1 MNTETAPRYAGRR
14 MMIRR
19 LRSRLVKPLTRDAE
33 LAAIASF
40 IARYGVRRVTIDRD
54 GTVRLKTVFH
64 C

>member
-1 MNTETAPRYAGRR
+1 MNTEMTPRYAGRR

-19 LRSRLVKPLTRDAE
+19 LRSRFAKPLTRDAE

-40 IARYGVRRVTIDRD
+40 VARYGVRRVTIDPD
-54 GTVRLKTVFH
+54 GTVRLRTVLT

>member
-19 LRSRLVKPLTRDAE
+19 LRSRFAKPLTREAE

-40 IARYGVRRVTIDRD
+40 ISRYGVRRVTIDRD
-54 GTVRLKTVFH
+54 GTIKLRTVLH